1 MMNFD
6 PNDMPQFKMPTKL
19 LDKVFDL
26 SGAEDVGQG
35 ILLSYLTQ
43 EGTPVV
49 FLKTNS
55 KVVEMGLRKAMETYL
70 EDLESTEDLNLGFLD
85 GDNPLDDDEGLQ
97 S

>member
-70 EDLESTEDLNLGFLD
+70 EDLESAEDLNLGFLD

>member
-1 MMNFD
+1 MNFD

>member
-1 MMNFD
+1 M
-6 PNDMPQFKMPTKL
+6 
-19 LDKVFDL
+19 DKVFDL